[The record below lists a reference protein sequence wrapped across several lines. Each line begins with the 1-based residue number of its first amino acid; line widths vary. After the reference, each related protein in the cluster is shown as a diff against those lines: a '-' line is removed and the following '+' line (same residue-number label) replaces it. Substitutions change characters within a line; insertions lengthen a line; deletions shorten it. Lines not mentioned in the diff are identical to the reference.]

1 MKKEKMNKLKHRAK
15 NEYRMTLIQC
25 EQDGWFE
32 LTSDITIGTSTLRR
46 KTLQE
51 IEWLMDTMYNFYE
64 PHLAHM
70 FNNEKHRHHYWLE
83 MRRKK

>member
-1 MKKEKMNKLKHRAK
+1 MNELKHRAK

-32 LTSDITIGTSTLRR
+32 LTSDIAIGTSTLRR

-51 IEWLMDTMYNFYE
+51 
-64 PHLAHM
+64 
-70 FNNEKHRHHYWLE
+70 KG
-83 MRRKK
+83 